1 MIFFLKFDS
10 ERVSCEERFQLFK
23 HETFKSVNLAYCNCI
38 LLSQPQTKKIN
49 QRTVV
54 NAAGDN
60 VQVVGVVLNEGV
72 SNLSSTE
79 LEFTVNIPKTGFFNF
94 ILRYMVSSSLSL
106 FVQ

>member
-1 MIFFLKFDS
+1 MIIKIDFFLKFDS
-10 ERVSCEERFQLFK
+10 ERVSREERFQLFK
-23 HETFKSVNLAYCNCI
+23 HETFKSVNLTYCCI
-38 LLSQPQTKKIN
+38 LLAQPQTKKIN

-94 ILRYMVSSSLSL
+94 ILRYMVSC
-106 FVQ
+106 